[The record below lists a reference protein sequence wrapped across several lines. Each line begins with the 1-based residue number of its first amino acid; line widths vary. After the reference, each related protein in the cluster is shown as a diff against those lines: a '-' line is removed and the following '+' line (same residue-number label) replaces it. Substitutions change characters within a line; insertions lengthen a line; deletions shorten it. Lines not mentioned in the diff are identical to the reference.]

1 MKLKA
6 KLFNLS
12 KTEAALL
19 FTSILA
25 AVTSYILSGSGDVLT
40 LIASVIGAFALIF
53 VAKGYVIGQILTVV
67 FAVFYGII
75 SFKFRYYGEM
85 ITYLCMS
92 APAAIAAVISWLKHP
107 YKATGQVRVHKLTRK
122 EASAISLSAILITAA
137 FYFILGFFN
146 TRNPF
151 FSTISVTT
159 SYVASCLTFFRSPY
173 YAIAYSCNDI
183 ILIILWILASKEE
196 PSYLPMI
203 ICFIAF
209 LFNDLYGFY
218 NWQKMKATQK
228 Q

>member
-1 MKLKA
+1 MKLKI
-6 KLFNLS
+6 KIFNLS
-12 KTEAALL
+12 KIETALL
-19 FTSILA
+19 LTSVAA
-25 AVTSYILSGSGDVLT
+25 AVASFVLSGAEDILT

-67 FAVFYGII
+67 FALFYGVI
-75 SFKFRYYGEM
+75 SFNFRYYGEM

-92 APAAIAAVISWLKHP
+92 APAAIAAVVSWLKHP
-107 YKATGQVRVHKLTRK
+107 YKATGQVRVHKLTGK
-122 EASAISLSAILITAA
+122 EISLVSLSAILITVI
-137 FYFILGFFN
+137 FYFILEYFN
-146 TRNPF
+146 TRNLF

-159 SYVASCLTFFRSPY
+159 SYFASCLTFFRSPY

-183 ILIILWILASKEE
+183 ILIILWILASKED

-203 ICFIAF
+203 ICFVAF

-218 NWQKMKATQK
+218 NWQKMKTTQK